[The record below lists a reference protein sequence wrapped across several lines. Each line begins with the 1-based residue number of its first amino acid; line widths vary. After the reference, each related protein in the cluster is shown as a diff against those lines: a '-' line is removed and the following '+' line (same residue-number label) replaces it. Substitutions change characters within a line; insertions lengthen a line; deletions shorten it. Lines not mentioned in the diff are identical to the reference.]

1 MSTLS
6 LRFIFA
12 FVTYKHAKS
21 SPICLF
27 LTFPQPHTLG
37 WKIVIWNSG
46 LCTWCVGLRQAIE
59 IRPLHFVSGIG
70 SRGCYSWYFSYCL
83 VSYSLLICDQDLED
97 HEMTFIFLTDHQVLL
112 AGGDRSF
119 LGVLDLRT
127 LNGQSAD
134 SMEEIDYV
142 CRLLL
147 PEPDHSEESDEIRTD
162 VFCELKSN
170 FGYSRSPYA
179 DITGNLSPAR
189 VVPIHA
195 DPSQRI
201 IILEFHIIESVGER
215 RSSLVIPSSTILSC
229 FDLQSLTSNRTLEWK
244 LWGPQGTRYFRCI
257 DENDADNVY
266 GSRWMTCYRPGDGTA
281 TISIFDFNQRVV
293 RRRLPFTESDGDVAR
308 KLKSGEWVLVT
319 LPNTIRPDADSPF
332 AESVTTALPFLLR
345 EIHLPE
351 PMNHFHQRPH
361 SISLTEDAIF
371 FTVDKRGLENVE
383 DVSHST
389 LLWDVLADGKR

>member
-142 CRLLL
+142 CLFSCLSQIIRKRATRFG
-147 PEPDHSEESDEIRTD
+147 PTFSASSSPISDIRGAHTQ
-162 VFCELKSN
+162 
-170 FGYSRSPYA
+170 
-179 DITGNLSPAR
+179 ISPA
-189 VVPIHA
+189 
-195 DPSQRI
+195 
-201 IILEFHIIESVGER
+201 
-215 RSSLVIPSSTILSC
+215 T
-229 FDLQSLTSNRTLEWK
+229 
-244 LWGPQGTRYFRCI
+244 
-257 DENDADNVY
+257 
-266 GSRWMTCYRPGDGTA
+266 
-281 TISIFDFNQRVV
+281 
-293 RRRLPFTESDGDVAR
+293 
-308 KLKSGEWVLVT
+308 
-319 LPNTIRPDADSPF
+319 
-332 AESVTTALPFLLR
+332 
-345 EIHLPE
+345 
-351 PMNHFHQRPH
+351 
-361 SISLTEDAIF
+361 
-371 FTVDKRGLENVE
+371 
-383 DVSHST
+383 
-389 LLWDVLADGKR
+389 